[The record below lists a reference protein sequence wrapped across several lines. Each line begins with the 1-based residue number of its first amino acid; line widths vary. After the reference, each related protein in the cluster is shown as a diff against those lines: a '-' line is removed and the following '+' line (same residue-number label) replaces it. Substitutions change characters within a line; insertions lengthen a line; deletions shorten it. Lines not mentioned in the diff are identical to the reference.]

1 MDKKDVKKGFQEA
14 QKEMKED
21 QIKHVKEL
29 AKRTL
34 KKQEIITR
42 ERDDANKKL
51 AILKK
56 DIQDLKEGRLDRIEE
71 RQKKDPLAL
80 KTSVA
85 KIEKVPEDKVK
96 EIHHHHYGDRWYWP
110 YHITWLAQ
118 PPYYDSMGSIV
129 TTTDATGGLTLETSG
144 IAATFTLNCSVAK
157 DFTAGAY
164 AMENGTTSYIT

>member
-110 YHITWLAQ
+110 YHITWL
-118 PPYYDSMGSIV
+118 
-129 TTTDATGGLTLETSG
+129 TLETSG